1 MRILALALTLI
12 LIVSTAMAIYPE
24 DHWNYSTK
32 LTKDN
37 YASFLADNLAAGKT
51 VLVRTIASSG

>member
-1 MRILALALTLI
+1 MHIWLVGLAI
-12 LIVSTAMAIYPE
+12 IVSTAMAIYPE

-32 LTKDN
+32 LTKEN
-37 YASFLADNLAAGKT
+37 YGSFLADNLAAGKT